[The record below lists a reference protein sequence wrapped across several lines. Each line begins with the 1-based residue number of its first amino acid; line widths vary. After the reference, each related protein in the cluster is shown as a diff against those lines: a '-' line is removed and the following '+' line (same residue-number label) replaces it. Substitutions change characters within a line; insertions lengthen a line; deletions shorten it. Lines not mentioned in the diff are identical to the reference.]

1 MKVSYCSKTDLGTKY
16 PVNTDALGDKST
28 RNGHVFVVADGQPF
42 DQNGS
47 FVSKL
52 AVQSV
57 LDFFDKEQF
66 DNIYIGINHAFQF
79 VNEQVY
85 RATISNENLKGAYV
99 SLALVLVRPEGAY
112 YGHVGNAR
120 VAIQSDDQL
129 TLLTK
134 DHGFL
139 DVQPYQVGSS
149 SSRIVKAI
157 GNTPSVYPT
166 VCNEPILGTQGDVI
180 LLATNGLFKSFNLDQ
195 LNESFDYST
204 INKDIVSLV
213 DKAKGSG
220 SAENLTLQLI
230 AVTEGNRVKS
240 ISQARVTTNTI
251 KADHS
256 SEEIKNNMFN
266 LAGMERKRIIQVGA
280 ILIAFFLVI
289 WFVFRTP
296 KDDTDLVLDDAGEV
310 VKADTT
316 NPNQDL
322 ESMMEYDTPKEKV
335 EEEKVEEEEEESNTE
350 TEEETDSQEEEQSA
364 DSEVKTEAS
373 PNEPKKEEK
382 KETKKEES
390 KSSKG
395 GSHVVKSGDNLGK
408 IAEKY
413 HVKID
418 ALKKANNIKDDQIN
432 IGQELK
438 IPN

>member
-66 DNIYIGINHAFQF
+66 DNIYIGINHTFQF

-139 DVQPYQVGSS
+139 DVQPYQVGGSS
-149 SSRIVKAI
+149 SKIVKAI

-166 VCNEPILGTQGDVI
+166 VCNEPILGSQGDVI
-180 LLATNGLFKSFNLDQ
+180 LLATNGIFKSFNLDQ
-195 LNESFDYST
+195 LNESFDYTT
-204 INKDIVSLV
+204 INKDIISLI

-220 SAENLTLQLI
+220 LTENLTLQLI
-230 AVTEGNRVKS
+230 GVTEGNALKS
-240 ISQARVTTNTI
+240 SHKPTVVNTSNVDHTSEGI
-251 KADHS
+251 K
-256 SEEIKNNMFN
+256 KNLFDI
-266 LAGMERKRIIQVGA
+266 AGMERKRIIQIGA
-280 ILIAFFLVI
+280 ALITFFLVI

-310 VKADTT
+310 VKADTS
-316 NPNQDL
+316 NQHQDL
-322 ESMMEYDTPKEKV
+322 ESIMEYDTPKEKV
-335 EEEKVEEEEEESNTE
+335 EEEKEEVVEEEIVEA
-350 TEEETDSQEEEQSA
+350 EEETDDEIDEQSS
-364 DSEVKTEAS
+364 DSEAKTEGNS
-373 PNEPKKEEK
+373 NEPKKEEK
-382 KETKKEES
+382 KEPKKEDM
-390 KSSKG
+390 KTSKG
-395 GSHVVKSGDNLGK
+395 GSHIVKSGDNLGK

>member
-1 MKVSYCSKTDLGTKY
+1 MKVSYCSKTDLGTKF
-16 PVNTDALGDKST
+16 PVNTDSLGDKMT
-28 RNGHVFVVADGQPF
+28 RNGHVFVVADGHPF

-47 FVSKL
+47 FASKL

-85 RATISNENLKGAYV
+85 RATISDENLKGAYV

-112 YGHVGNAR
+112 YAHVGNTK

-129 TLLTK
+129 TVLTN
-134 DHGFL
+134 DHGYL
-139 DVQPYQVGSS
+139 DVQPYQAGGSVN
-149 SSRIVKAI
+149 RILKAI

-166 VCNEPILGTQGDVI
+166 ICNSPILGSQGDVI
-180 LLATNGLFKSFNLDQ
+180 LLSTNGIFKSYNLDQ
-195 LNESFDYST
+195 LNESFDYPT
-204 INKDIVSLV
+204 INKDIISLI
-213 DKAKGSG
+213 DRAKGSG
-220 SAENLTLQLI
+220 STENLTLQLI
-230 AVTEGNRVKS
+230 AVTEGNSLKSSSQKSSTNSPKVDQTKEEVK
-240 ISQARVTTNTI
+240 NT
-251 KADHS
+251 
-256 SEEIKNNMFN
+256 MFN
-266 LAGMERKRIIQVGA
+266 IAGMERKRVIQIGGA
-280 ILIAFFLVI
+280 LIAFFLVI

-296 KDDTDLVLDDAGEV
+296 KDDTDLVLEDAGEM

-316 NPNQDL
+316 NPHQDL
-322 ESMMEYDTPKEKV
+322 ENIMEYDTPKEKQEEETV
-335 EEEKVEEEEEESNTE
+335 EEEKVEEDI
-350 TEEETDSQEEEQSA
+350 EEETNTESNEDAVGE
-364 DSEVKTEAS
+364 DTEVKTDETS
-373 PNEPKKEEK
+373 NESKKEDK
-382 KETKKEES
+382 KESKKEES
-390 KSSKG
+390 KSTKG
-395 GSHVVKSGDNLGK
+395 GTHVVKSGDNLGK